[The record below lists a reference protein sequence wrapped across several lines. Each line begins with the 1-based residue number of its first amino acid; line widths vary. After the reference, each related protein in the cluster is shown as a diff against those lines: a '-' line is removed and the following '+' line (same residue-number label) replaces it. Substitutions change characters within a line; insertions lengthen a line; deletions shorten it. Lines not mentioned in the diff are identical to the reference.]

1 MWAGVSE
8 EGKDLIS
15 KLLVKDPAKRITIK
29 EVLDHRWIAN

>member
-1 MWAGVSE
+1 VWAGVSE